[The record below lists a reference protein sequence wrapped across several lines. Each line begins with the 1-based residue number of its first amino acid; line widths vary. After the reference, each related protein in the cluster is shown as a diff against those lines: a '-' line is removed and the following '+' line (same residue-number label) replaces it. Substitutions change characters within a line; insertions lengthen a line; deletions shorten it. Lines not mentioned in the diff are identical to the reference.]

1 MNKSKWKFKLLTLLF
16 NIIHI
21 EILIMTMLPGSQDEF
36 CIPIILLRTTFPLVQ
51 LVARRV
57 KPLLSPGILIIIQSK

>member
-21 EILIMTMLPGSQDEF
+21 EILIMTMLPGPLDEF
-36 CIPIILLRTTFPLVQ
+36 GIPIILLRPTFPLVQ
-51 LVARRV
+51 LVARGV
-57 KPLLSPGILIIIQSK
+57 KPLLRPRILIVIKSK